1 MPIPARDIALG
12 TRVPW
17 FKVTAVGSDEVLTPN
32 SAKDPNTGPDAD
44 PATAWRPLLVMF
56 LCNHSPYVR
65 KIEDDL
71 SVMIREFQARGLYV
85 IAVSPN
91 DPISYPSD
99 DESHILEQIARAGF
113 TFHYALDEDQTV
125 ARAFEASCTPEFFL
139 YGDMNRG
146 GRLAYHG
153 EYDSSRLSY
162 VDGPSGAPLRAAI
175 EAVLHGKTFRDD
187 QQLSFGCS
195 VKWKS
200 GQDATVALAMG

>member
-17 FKVTAVGSDEVLTPN
+17 FQVTAINGHQILTPEC
-32 SAKDPNTGPDAD
+32 AKDPATG
-44 PATAWRPLLVMF
+44 AWRPLLMMF

-65 KIEDDL
+65 HIEQHL
-71 SVMIREFQARGLYV
+71 SAMIRECQAKGLYA

-91 DPISYPSD
+91 DPVSYPSD
-99 DESHILEQIARAGF
+99 DENHVREQIARTGF
-113 TFHYALDEDQTV
+113 SFPYALDENQTL

-139 YGDMNRG
+139 YGDMQRG

-153 EYDSSRLSY
+153 EYDATPLGHGQ
-162 VDGPSGAPLRAAI
+162 VATGAPLQAAI
-175 EAVLHGKTFRDD
+175 DAVLAGETFRDD

-200 GQDATVALAMG
+200 GQDATVALALS